1 MVIAI
6 CPLCTTEI
14 ELGLQPEIGDHA
26 NCPECERDLVITW
39 LYPVMLDKAED
50 EILSPN
56 PHIHLPGK

>member
-26 NCPECERDLVITW
+26 NCPECKRDLVITW

-50 EILSPN
+50 EVLTYTP
-56 PHIHLPGK
+56 PAPLPGV